1 MVSSLWVFFKLFMLV
16 NIKLSVSHLQLR
28 LGVILKEVVW
38 IKKKKKGGMKEKKN
52 INFSLIPN
60 VDQRENCL
68 FTQCDCRD

>member
-38 IKKKKKGGMKEKKN
+38 IKKKKGGMKEKKN

>member
-38 IKKKKKGGMKEKKN
+38 IKKKKRRNEGKEKHQFFFN
-52 INFSLIPN
+52 P
-60 VDQRENCL
+60 
-68 FTQCDCRD
+68 QC